1 MKQRLVTL
9 LALVGINQHLSAEQR
24 HDLANAAMQTAPGAA
39 AAGGARV
46 LGLPLSD
53 WAVMATISFV
63 VLQAAYL
70 VWKWR
75 RDYLREIER
84 KALGR
89 PAPRTDLG
97 ALEADE

>member
-1 MKQRLVTL
+1 MKARIVTL
-9 LALVGINQHLSAEQR
+9 LALLGINQHLSAEQKQ
-24 HDLANAAMQTAPGAA
+24 DLVTAGVQSAPGVA

-53 WAVMATISFV
+53 WAVMATISFIA
-63 VLQAAYL
+63 LQAGYL

-75 RDYLREIER
+75 RDYLRELER
-84 KALGR
+84 RQGGR
-89 PAPRTDLG
+89 PVPTTDLG

>member
-1 MKQRLVTL
+1 
-9 LALVGINQHLSAEQR
+9 
-24 HDLANAAMQTAPGAA
+24 
-39 AAGGARV
+39 
-46 LGLPLSD
+46 
-53 WAVMATISFV
+53 MATISFV
-63 VLQAAYL
+63 VLQAVYL

-84 KALGR
+84 KAMGR